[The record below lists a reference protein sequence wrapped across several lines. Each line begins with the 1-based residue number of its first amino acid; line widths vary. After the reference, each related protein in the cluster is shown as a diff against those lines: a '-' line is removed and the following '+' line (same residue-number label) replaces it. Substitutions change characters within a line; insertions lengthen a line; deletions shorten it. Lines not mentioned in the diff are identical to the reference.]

1 MNLTLST
8 CQIDKLQ
15 CQLKKLKP
23 SFTYTVFLV
32 ACFTE
37 EEQMVCSEKSDAQVS
52 STRPQ
57 PPFKVSVEGTSTQ
70 SVNIRVRPRSSAGNV
85 ARYVAKIEGLE
96 DKTCV
101 APAEYPYIC
110 NIRGLSVATQYTA
123 VVYSHLGE
131 PFSALSSREGT
142 NGSGW
147 TLPEAP
153 KDLTLLPL
161 STSTVTVT
169 VIPPDDTTGIDRYE
183 VVVKYISEYK
193 NCTIEVSEGSLEC
206 KFDGLTAGTNYT
218 FEAMS
223 YLENFVHSA
232 AYLASVWTKPNEPA
246 SVTVEP
252 DTSSSVQVVV
262 QPPTEAQGIVSY
274 KASIEGG
281 DGVDQ
286 VCEMKDVNKP
296 SCVISG
302 LEPATQYTVRVVSCV
317 DPTNPVVCGEGTTG
331 SGWTRPNKPESVKVE
346 SDSTTS
352 VAVTFKAPAVSTGIG
367 RYEVY
372 RDGDESKPACSIA
385 SDAQLKCQ
393 LTGLEAATEYGV
405 KVRACIS
412 DVDPAVCS
420 EDVMQSGWTKPNKPG
435 SAKVNPS
442 STSSVT
448 VTFEAPA
455 DAKGIGRYE
464 AFVDKDLSKSC
475 KTSSLDALSCEIE
488 GLEAGTQYEISATG
502 CIADTDPA
510 VCSEAVAGS
519 GWTKPSQ
526 PESVKAE
533 PESTTS
539 VAVTFKAPAVST
551 GIGLYKVYQDGDDST
566 PKCSFKP
573 EDELKCS
580 VTGLEAA
587 TEYRVKVRACISDVN
602 PAVCSEDVMQSG
614 WTKPNAPKEA
624 GVGTIS
630 ARSIYVSWS
639 KLEDG
644 YKNVRLFEALA
655 RKMVREGTP
664 TDEPKCSVKATAETL
679 GCSIDNL
686 SPGTQYT
693 ILTRSCINANLCGDE
708 VLVASI
714 TTLQESPN
722 YVLIISLV
730 VVFFV
735 LIIVIIL
742 SVVFV
747 KRRKSRSYDVDDDQ
761 SDSTSDLETV
771 IDIRE

>member
-1 MNLTLST
+1 MADPVARSFRPMILATDYNATDHELAEPESVTVEPDTSSSVLVIVQPPADAQSIVSYKASIEGGDDADKACEMTDVNKPSCVIGGLKPAAKYTVRVVSCAESANLVRCTKGITGSGWTRPTTPNAPKFVDSENNSITWSFEKLADETKTYQYTLQDEMNLTLST

-57 PPFKVSVEGTSTQ
+57 LSVEGTSTQ

-147 TLPEAP
+147 TLPE
-153 KDLTLLPL
+153 
-161 STSTVTVT
+161 
-169 VIPPDDTTGIDRYE
+169 
-183 VVVKYISEYK
+183 
-193 NCTIEVSEGSLEC
+193 
-206 KFDGLTAGTNYT
+206 
-218 FEAMS
+218 
-223 YLENFVHSA
+223 
-232 AYLASVWTKPNEPA
+232 EPA

-614 WTKPNAPKEA
+614 WTKPNE
-624 GVGTIS
+624 
-630 ARSIYVSWS
+630 
-639 KLEDG
+639 
-644 YKNVRLFEALA
+644 
-655 RKMVREGTP
+655 
-664 TDEPKCSVKATAETL
+664 
-679 GCSIDNL
+679 
-686 SPGTQYT
+686 
-693 ILTRSCINANLCGDE
+693 
-708 VLVASI
+708 
-714 TTLQESPN
+714 ESPN

-761 SDSTSDLETV
+761 SELVNFT
-771 IDIRE
+771 